1 MECGSF
7 KWRWDTIFVGYKT
20 SADILS
26 THLIMPM
33 ISVNHLAFTSPNAVS
48 DLADDDLEKVIFP
61 VVDAHI

>member
-1 MECGSF
+1 
-7 KWRWDTIFVGYKT
+7 
-20 SADILS
+20 
-26 THLIMPM
+26 MPM